1 MFYSRMW
8 SLQTH
13 WRTQYCLRVEYHLFP
28 IKRIHLLSKHIW
40 ELSIINLG
48 FPDGSVGK
56 ESACS
61 AAETGDAC
69 LIPGSGR
76 SPREGNGNLLQYSCL
91 RNPVDRERS
100 LVGYSLC
107 GPKRV
112 EHDLATKQQRF
123 TTSDFILRAKES
135 WERS

>member
-91 RNPVDRERS
+91 GIPLERGAWRS
-100 LVGYSLC
+100 RLQFMGSQRVG
-107 GPKRV
+107 
-112 EHDLATKQQRF
+112 HDLEANSNSSKG
-123 TTSDFILRAKES
+123 
-135 WERS
+135 